1 MKVVKF
7 LGNRQVEHVDIPVPQ
22 VERDTDV
29 KINVRYCGIC
39 GSDVGAYAFPLMD
52 IPSKLARGKAPYVQG
67 HEFTGVVEA
76 VGKAVTKFKVGDRVT
91 AEPLI
96 YCGECEECQKGNYNL
111 CDDITYIGYGADGA
125 FCEHIVV
132 DERNVHLLP
141 EDVDFKVG
149 ALVEPTGVAFGA
161 VYDSGIKEGDVCLVF
176 GAGTIGI
183 MAMQSAKALGAS
195 KTIIVD
201 IDDAR
206 LALAKEMGA
215 DYTINSKTEDCIAKV
230 MEITKVG
237 ADIII
242 EASGSQIAFDNA
254 VMCARKHAHLQI
266 VAMYHHP
273 ITITNQVA
281 FMPRDIH
288 LTMSTAAYNGKFDHI
303 LDLMGKGILTPQKLL
318 SKEIELKDLIEEG
331 MEKLLTD
338 KSLIKV
344 MVKCS

>member
-1 MKVVKF
+1 MKVTKF
-7 LGNRQVEHVDIPVPQ
+7 LGNRQVENVDIPEPQ
-22 VERDTDV
+22 IERDTDV
-29 KINVRYCGIC
+29 KINVKYCGIC
-39 GSDVGAYAFPLMD
+39 GSDVGAYAFPLMEV
-52 IPSKLARGKAPYVQG
+52 PSRLARGKAPYVQG
-67 HEFTGVVEA
+67 HEFTGVIEA
-76 VGKAVTKFKVGDRVT
+76 VGSAVTKFKVGDRVT

-96 YCGECEECQKGNYNL
+96 YCGECEECKKGNYNL
-111 CDDITYIGYGADGA
+111 CEEISCIGYAADGA

-132 DERNVHLLP
+132 EERNVHLLP
-141 EDVDFKVG
+141 DDVDFKVG

-161 VYDSGIKEGDVCLVF
+161 VVDSGLKPNDVCLVF

-201 IDDAR
+201 IADDR
-206 LALAKEMGA
+206 LNLAKDMGA
-215 DYTINSKTEDCIAKV
+215 DYTINSKNEDVVKRV

-242 EASGSQIAFDNA
+242 EASGSQIALDNA
-254 VMCARKHAHLQI
+254 ILCARKHAHLQI
-266 VAMYHHP
+266 VAMYHQP
-273 ITITNQVA
+273 IEIRNQVA

-288 LTMSTAAYNGKFDHI
+288 LTMSTAAYNGKFDRI
-303 LDLMGKGILTPQKLL
+303 LNMIANGELTPQKLI

-331 MEKLLTD
+331 IEKLLVD
-338 KSLIKV
+338 KSLIKI